1 MIANFLEYFYTDK
14 FDEKIILKKNSKNYS
29 VKMVKDLVFERIQ
42 NNLTLNS
49 TSKDF
54 DNFSFVINFLAEIFT
69 NKNIFIDEINSKK
82 IIDNGKF
89 NGFTELNPKDIII
102 NFQTSGTTGEKKIAQ
117 KSLENL

>member
-54 DNFSFVINFLAEIFT
+54 KFLYS
-69 NKNIFIDEINSKK
+69 SK
-82 IIDNGKF
+82 ISAMF
-89 NGFTELNPKDIII
+89 HL
-102 NFQTSGTTGEKKIAQ
+102 
-117 KSLENL
+117 